1 MKKKLE
7 KAEKAKVLAEEA
19 RDEAVKAKAAA
30 EQHGYDVGVA
40 ETEDSLR
47 AEVLTMCRTYCALVW
62 DEALN
67 QARVE
72 ASSVLRKA
80 ESIYYPPTIRLQ
92 NSSDFTADPPKA
104 PPAIGAIIKGT
115 EQAEDTLKAGE
126 VNREAI
132 QGFELPPPAPRD
144 TSEEKETSQ
153 SMELVLATLT
163 ILPKEDPKEK
173 AEVSTT
179 AASTQLPKD
188 PKDKLVIKMKR

>member
-1 MKKKLE
+1 MRVSNGRITQYRIE
-7 KAEKAKVLAEEA
+7 WYEF
-19 RDEAVKAKAAA
+19 
-30 EQHGYDVGVA
+30 GVA
-40 ETEDSLR
+40 ETEVP
-47 AEVLTMCRTYCALVW
+47 AVCKTYCALVW

-80 ESIYYPPTIRLQ
+80 ESIYYPPAIRLQ
-92 NSSDFTADPPKA
+92 NSSDSTADPPKA
-104 PPAIGAIIKGT
+104 PPAIGAITKGT

-132 QGFELPPPAPRD
+132 QGFELPPLAPRD

-153 SMELVLATLT
+153 SMELVLVTLT
-163 ILPKEDPKEK
+163 IPPKEDPKEK